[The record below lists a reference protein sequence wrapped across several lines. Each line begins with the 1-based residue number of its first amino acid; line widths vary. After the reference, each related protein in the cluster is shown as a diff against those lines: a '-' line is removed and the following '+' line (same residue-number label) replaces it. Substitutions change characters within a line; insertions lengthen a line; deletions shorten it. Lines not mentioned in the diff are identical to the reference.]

1 MGCKGRHLMAG
12 VVACGLAAP
21 AGASVLEPADG
32 KLLASAD
39 DLVGIGLGAQPLP
52 GSFSPTGPAGHI
64 AGQAAAQLKITE
76 IASLVV
82 SDRSAGASGEASG
95 RALFWVF
102 GSGLLGAAF
111 IARRRKPVRRKA

>member
-52 GSFSPTGPAGHI
+52 GSGP
-64 AGQAAAQLKITE
+64 AAAQLNITE

-95 RALFWVF
+95 PALFWVF

>member
-52 GSFSPTGPAGHI
+52 GSFPA